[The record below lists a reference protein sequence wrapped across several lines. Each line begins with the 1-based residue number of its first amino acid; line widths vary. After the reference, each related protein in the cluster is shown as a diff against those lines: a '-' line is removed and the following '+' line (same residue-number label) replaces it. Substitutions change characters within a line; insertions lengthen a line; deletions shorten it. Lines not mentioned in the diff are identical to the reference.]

1 MLGTAACEGLEV
13 LFSAGD
19 DVGAIVSIE
28 VPNGNWGTGW
38 AYWSSPWPQLRVVLP
53 DSPCSQHKLLIAL
66 WRLVVKVLTILSS
79 PKPKV

>member
-28 VPNGNWGTGW
+28 VPNGN
-38 AYWSSPWPQLRVVLP
+38 
-53 DSPCSQHKLLIAL
+53 
-66 WRLVVKVLTILSS
+66 
-79 PKPKV
+79 